1 MATWAGALVETR
13 GRGRDELA
21 AIFAQHRITLADYDT
36 TLPWLLVDVHINFAH
51 LNPPKFA
58 EKLSSELHTNVLGFF
73 LQSTASVEQ
82 LEHWQNGQLLRKL
95 EYSADEGGWITQFGS
110 QQAWEPAYFFAD
122 DEGIE
127 EGENWPLNL
136 GDELSDEA
144 LARYKRA
151 REQKDAAPI
160 MDLLSGGSAWSI
172 HRLCEHLGVN
182 PSQPG
187 ARFTPP
193 TNWKPRLIL
202 AGIILL
208 FVGMFLMG
216 ALAHR

>member
-1 MATWAGALVETR
+1 MTTWAGALVETR
-13 GRGRDELA
+13 GREDLA
-21 AIFAQHRITLADYDT
+21 GIFAKHRITLADYDP
-36 TLPWLLVDVHINFAH
+36 TLPWLLIDVDVNFAH

-58 EKLSSELHTNVLGFF
+58 EELSNELHARIIGFF

-82 LEHWQNGQLLRKL
+82 IEHWEDGRLLRKL
-95 EYSADEGGWITQFGS
+95 EYSADEGGWLTQFGS
-110 QQAWEPAYFFAD
+110 QQPWEPAYFFAD
-122 DEGIE
+122 DEGVE

-136 GDELSDEA
+136 GDEVTDEE

-172 HRLCEHLGVN
+172 HRLCAHFGVD
-182 PSQPG
+182 PAKPG

-193 TNWKPRLIL
+193 TNWKPRLIR
-202 AGIILL
+202 AGVILL
-208 FVGMFLMG
+208 FVGMSLLG
-216 ALAHR
+216 ALTHR